1 MAPTRPPG
9 ANYNNSTGERER
21 ANTHAPANLVA
32 AFYSPKKEKN
42 ALEVWEAESEWVEE
56 REVV

>member
-42 ALEVWEAESEWVEE
+42 ALEVWEAESE
-56 REVV
+56 